1 MGLLPTTIAITNQPR
16 TKVVEKYGY
25 TESFIY
31 DKDSLSP
38 AMFVNASANRT
49 DDKNHIQ
56 PIDKNQSKDEI
67 IVSSK
72 SGTVNVSNS
81 NKVAQD
87 VSKVTSD
94 FNGDGYEDQAI
105 GAHEDV
111 GNVGNAGAVHII
123 YGSPDGLSPTAALPD
138 QLWTQES
145 AFIQGSAELRDHF
158 GELSHQETTMVMGE
172 MTLRIEYPKKT

>member
-1 MGLLPTTIAITNQPR
+1 MGIQNLSFTIKIHFHLQCLLMQAQIGQI
-16 TKVVEKYGY
+16 
-25 TESFIY
+25 
-31 DKDSLSP
+31 
-38 AMFVNASANRT
+38 
-49 DDKNHIQ
+49 DKNHIQ

-123 YGSPDGLSPTAALPD
+123 YGSPDGLSSTAALPD

-158 GELSHQETTMVMGE
+158 GAALAPGGLQW
-172 MTLRIEYPKKT
+172 